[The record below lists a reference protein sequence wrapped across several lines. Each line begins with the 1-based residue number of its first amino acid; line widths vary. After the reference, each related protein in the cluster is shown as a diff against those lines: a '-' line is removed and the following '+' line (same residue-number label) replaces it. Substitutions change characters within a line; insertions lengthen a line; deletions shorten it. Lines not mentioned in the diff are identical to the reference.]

1 MSADAALRE
10 HRARTEQRFTTP
22 VVGGN
27 AVTDPDLAA
36 MHISRPTAAF
46 VRSFTD
52 YNATL
57 AAKQAE
63 RTAEYALVF
72 TLIGSDVTP

>member
-1 MSADAALRE
+1 MSA
-10 HRARTEQRFTTP
+10 P

-27 AVTDPDLAA
+27 AVIDPDLAA

-46 VRSFTD
+46 VQSFTD
-52 YNATL
+52 YSARL
-57 AAKQAE
+57 AAKQADLIE
-63 RTAEYALVF
+63 QYALVF